1 MCEGGEYI
9 ETYVVEIRTTNRG
22 KQADEVVRF
31 NVNSATTSFQ
41 YDGIQPFTTYDIQV
55 FGNLTIDDEN
65 LVITLT
71 SIQSI
76 DSPESRMYV
85 CMYVCVC
92 LYVCVCV
99 CMYICM
105 YIFIVC
111 VACSNCTCMCTYI

>member
-9 ETYVVEIRTTNRG
+9 ETYVVEIRITNRG

-55 FGNLTIDDEN
+55 FGNLTIEDEN

-92 LYVCVCV
+92 LYVCVYV
-99 CMYICM
+99 CMYM